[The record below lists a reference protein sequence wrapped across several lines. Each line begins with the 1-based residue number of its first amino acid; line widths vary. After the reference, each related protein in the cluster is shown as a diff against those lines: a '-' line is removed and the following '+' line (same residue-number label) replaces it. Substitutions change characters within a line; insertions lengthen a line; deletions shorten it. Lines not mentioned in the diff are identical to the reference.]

1 MSKRPLDEEAKARF
15 LKKYLHPNPDY
26 AEMIWKRLF
35 KAEQVVLYPATSK
48 RKAYYRLA

>member
-1 MSKRPLDEEAKARF
+1 MSKRPVDKEAKAFF
-15 LKKYLHPNPDY
+15 LKTYLHPNPEW

-48 RKAYYRLA
+48 RRAYYRLA